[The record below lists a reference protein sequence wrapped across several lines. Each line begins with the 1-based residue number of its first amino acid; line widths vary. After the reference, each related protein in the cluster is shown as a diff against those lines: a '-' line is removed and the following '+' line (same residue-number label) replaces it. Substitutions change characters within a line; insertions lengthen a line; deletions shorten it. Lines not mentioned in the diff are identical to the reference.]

1 MTSPAF
7 RPVERFEEAM
17 AVFAGAKYGV
27 AVDSCSTALF
37 LSCLAYH
44 VSGEEITIPA
54 RTYISVP
61 AGILRAGGRVKFED
75 YAWSGA
81 YQLDPYPITDSA
93 LRMRQGMYTEGLY
106 CVSFHMRKLLPI
118 GRGGMVLTD
127 DLFAADWLRKM
138 RFDGRNGDVPFI
150 EDRIEMLG
158 YNAYMTP
165 EQAARGLQLLENLP
179 PDLPDLPAVYPDLR
193 HMPVFSWMPSSS
205 ATP

>member
-17 AVFAGAKYGV
+17 AAFAGSKYAV

-37 LSCLAYH
+37 LSCLAH
-44 VSGEEITIPA
+44 DVEEVTIPA

-61 AGILRAGGRVKFED
+61 AGIIRAGGRVQFEEV
-75 YAWSGA
+75 AWSGA
-81 YQLDPYPITDSA
+81 YRLEPYPITDSA
-93 LRMRQGMYTEGLY
+93 LRMRQGMYTDGLY

-118 GRGGMVLTD
+118 GRGGMILTD
-127 DLFAADWLRKM
+127 DLFVAGWLRKM
-138 RFDGRNGDVPFI
+138 RFDGRDGNVPFL
-150 EDRIEMLG
+150 EDKIQLLG

-193 HMPVFSWMPSSS
+193 TMPVFAWTHSSS